1 MRRHARAPANRSY
14 QRLTR
19 GQAMT
24 EYIVVI
30 LLCMVLLIA
39 ATAGNPSPVQLL
51 VQALKTYWTNFSYM
65 ISLP

>member
-1 MRRHARAPANRSY
+1 MRSHANTSANRPHRR
-14 QRLTR
+14 QTR

-39 ATAGNPSPVQLL
+39 ATAGNPSPVQQL
-51 VQALKTYWTNFSYM
+51 VQALKTFWTHFSYM

>member
-1 MRRHARAPANRSY
+1 
-14 QRLTR
+14 
-19 GQAMT
+19 MT

>member
-1 MRRHARAPANRSY
+1 MRRHAKAPAHRPHRSVA
-14 QRLTR
+14 R

-30 LLCMVLLIA
+30 LFCMVLLIA
-39 ATAGNPSPVQLL
+39 ATAGNPSPVQQL
-51 VQALKTYWTNFSYM
+51 VAELKTFWTNFSYM

>member
-1 MRRHARAPANRSY
+1 MRRHANVHANRP
-14 QRLTR
+14 QRRLAR

-30 LLCMVLLIA
+30 LFCMVLLIV
-39 ATAGNPSPVQLL
+39 ATAGNPSPVQQL
-51 VQALKTYWTNFSYM
+51 VQALKTFWTNFSYM

>member
-1 MRRHARAPANRSY
+1 MRRHANASANGPHR
-14 QRLTR
+14 RRTR

-39 ATAGNPSPVQLL
+39 ATAGNPSPVQQL
-51 VQALKTYWTNFSYM
+51 VAELKTFWTNFSYM